1 MIQPYDRID
10 EDDAFIGFG
19 MEGIA
24 LYDSLSLLYFRSLD
38 YLSETSIFSFGF
50 FYDDVTIFFSKFPIF
65 SRERETTFF
74 TKMSRKERRSS
85 GTIIDC
91 H

>member
-10 EDDAFIGFG
+10 EDDAFVGFG

-50 FYDDVTIFFSKFPIF
+50 FYDDVRIFFLNFPSF
-65 SRERETTFF
+65 REKGKQRFP
-74 TKMSRKERRSS
+74 RK
-85 GTIIDC
+85 
-91 H
+91 

>member
-10 EDDAFIGFG
+10 EDDAFVGFG

-38 YLSETSIFSFGF
+38 YLNETSIFSFRF
-50 FYDDVTIFFSKFPIF
+50 FYDDVRIFFF
-65 SRERETTFF
+65 
-74 TKMSRKERRSS
+74 
-85 GTIIDC
+85 
-91 H
+91 